1 MRNKSELRPQESWR
15 GRAGPRGKEQAFRG
29 GLGWREAGVQINRG
43 NRQGFTEE
51 MTFEKYPK
59 EVRE

>member
-29 GLGWREAGVQINRG
+29 GLGWREASSVGQAPASYWEGREWGLRG
-43 NRQGFTEE
+43 EGLALC
-51 MTFEKYPK
+51 
-59 EVRE
+59 